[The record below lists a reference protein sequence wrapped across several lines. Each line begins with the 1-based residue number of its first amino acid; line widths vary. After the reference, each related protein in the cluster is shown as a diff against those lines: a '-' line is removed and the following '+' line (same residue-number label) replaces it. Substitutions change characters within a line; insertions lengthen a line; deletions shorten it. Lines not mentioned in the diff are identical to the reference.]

1 MNKVVYNENQFDK
14 SAKYLLREPQSMLAF
29 LTFSCYNFKNIL
41 LVDADNNWSHDIW
54 YLNGA
59 GGTMEY
65 KIQLLWDNEASVWV
79 ATSPN
84 IPGLVLESG
93 SFDALIER
101 VRYAIPE
108 LLELNRQKAPFYN
121 LTFLS
126 ERHERVVV
134 NG

>member
-1 MNKVVYNENQFDK
+1 MRTIVLIRK
-14 SAKYLLREPQSMLAF
+14 
-29 LTFSCYNFKNIL
+29 TFSWFGG
-41 LVDADNNWSHDIW
+41 SDIC
-54 YLNGA
+54 A
-59 GGTMEY
+59 GIMDY
-65 KIQLLWDNEASVWV
+65 KIQLLWDNDASVWV
-79 ATSPN
+79 ATSPDV
-84 IPGLVLESG
+84 PGLVLESG

-126 ERHERVVV
+126 ERRERVVV

>member
-1 MNKVVYNENQFDK
+1 MTKYDIINKR
-14 SAKYLLREPQSMLAF
+14 S
-29 LTFSCYNFKNIL
+29 I
-41 LVDADNNWSHDIW
+41 NNLKEQIN
-54 YLNGA
+54 YA
-59 GGTMEY
+59 GGIMEY

-79 ATSPN
+79 ATSPDV
-84 IPGLVLESG
+84 PGLVLESG

-126 ERHERVVV
+126 ERHERV
-134 NG
+134 NE